1 MKPYNYFDDEEEQPQ
16 PSAQVRLAQL
26 VAALQVNGAKLRR
39 TVHRDEE
46 IVEELRDYP
55 NLRRAALKWLAV
67 ALFVLAVVIAIISF
81 AVSLHNQSKWNER
94 FCDQVGQ
101 VCTDYIA
108 KYGACRWES
117 MDERYG
123 KKMARMTGVSYLRR
137 MDFNGDG
144 RDELL
149 ICYLEKGLY
158 FFDIWGFDGKNLS
171 KFYSANACYA
181 TGDGKLGSWVVLY
194 HTGRRYQVGVCDPQ
208 KPTEVTL
215 YAMRGKKFKK
225 AGSCQYNVDTGVFSQ
240 NDKPNTEDFERLQLS
255 CIRETRAEMLVD
267 TVTAAMEEFNTKTT
281 AEIEASLPDATL
293 KKQAYY
299 DVVDDLNRQYG
310 SATYKTEGG
319 IGYVDGLAVV
329 EEIDFDGDG
338 NKELLTVYRRQ
349 VKKTEKNDWTGEQT
363 LINVPVYS
371 LRVYN
376 WNGSIAKCIF
386 TRDQICQPFTDDE
399 ETAQNT
405 QFYILRKSGK
415 KTDLCFN
422 AYRRKSQSV
431 YTAASR
437 IFRLKGEQFSVV
449 YDAKMEY
456 EYGYKTYYLDG
467 ESVYES
473 TFNTKGY
480 TVPYFM
486 NDAGYDAGVFTVVY
500 LSGDKTHQDAIRSRV
515 STVEQH
521 IQSLNDEYVP
531 ERLQNVN

>member
-1 MKPYNYFDDEEEQPQ
+1 MP
-16 PSAQVRLAQL
+16 
-26 VAALQVNGAKLRR
+26 
-39 TVHRDEE
+39 
-46 IVEELRDYP
+46 
-55 NLRRAALKWLAV
+55 
-67 ALFVLAVVIAIISF
+67 
-81 AVSLHNQSKWNER
+81 
-94 FCDQVGQ
+94 
-101 VCTDYIA
+101 
-108 KYGACRWES
+108 
-117 MDERYG
+117 
-123 KKMARMTGVSYLRR
+123 
-137 MDFNGDG
+137 
-144 RDELL
+144 
-149 ICYLEKGLY
+149 
-158 FFDIWGFDGKNLS
+158 
-171 KFYSANACYA
+171 
-181 TGDGKLGSWVVLY
+181 
-194 HTGRRYQVGVCDPQ
+194 
-208 KPTEVTL
+208 
-215 YAMRGKKFKK
+215 
-225 AGSCQYNVDTGVFSQ
+225 
-240 NDKPNTEDFERLQLS
+240 
-255 CIRETRAEMLVD
+255 
-267 TVTAAMEEFNTKTT
+267 
-281 AEIEASLPDATL
+281 
-293 KKQAYY
+293 
-299 DVVDDLNRQYG
+299 
-310 SATYKTEGG
+310 
-319 IGYVDGLAVV
+319 
-329 EEIDFDGDG
+329 
-338 NKELLTVYRRQ
+338 RQ

-422 AYRRKSQSV
+422 AYRRESQSV

-473 TFNTKGY
+473 TFNTRGY

-500 LSGDKTHQDAIRSRV
+500 LSGDKPHQDAIRSRV

>member
-1 MKPYNYFDDEEEQPQ
+1 M
-16 PSAQVRLAQL
+16 
-26 VAALQVNGAKLRR
+26 
-39 TVHRDEE
+39 
-46 IVEELRDYP
+46 
-55 NLRRAALKWLAV
+55 
-67 ALFVLAVVIAIISF
+67 
-81 AVSLHNQSKWNER
+81 
-94 FCDQVGQ
+94 
-101 VCTDYIA
+101 
-108 KYGACRWES
+108 
-117 MDERYG
+117 
-123 KKMARMTGVSYLRR
+123 
-137 MDFNGDG
+137 
-144 RDELL
+144 
-149 ICYLEKGLY
+149 
-158 FFDIWGFDGKNLS
+158 
-171 KFYSANACYA
+171 
-181 TGDGKLGSWVVLY
+181 
-194 HTGRRYQVGVCDPQ
+194 
-208 KPTEVTL
+208 
-215 YAMRGKKFKK
+215 
-225 AGSCQYNVDTGVFSQ
+225 
-240 NDKPNTEDFERLQLS
+240 
-255 CIRETRAEMLVD
+255 
-267 TVTAAMEEFNTKTT
+267 
-281 AEIEASLPDATL
+281 
-293 KKQAYY
+293 
-299 DVVDDLNRQYG
+299 
-310 SATYKTEGG
+310 
-319 IGYVDGLAVV
+319 
-329 EEIDFDGDG
+329 
-338 NKELLTVYRRQ
+338 
-349 VKKTEKNDWTGEQT
+349 
-363 LINVPVYS
+363 PVYS

-422 AYRRKSQSV
+422 AYRRESQSA

-486 NDAGYDAGVFTVVY
+486 NDAGYDAEVFTVVY

>member
-1 MKPYNYFDDEEEQPQ
+1 M
-16 PSAQVRLAQL
+16 
-26 VAALQVNGAKLRR
+26 
-39 TVHRDEE
+39 
-46 IVEELRDYP
+46 
-55 NLRRAALKWLAV
+55 
-67 ALFVLAVVIAIISF
+67 
-81 AVSLHNQSKWNER
+81 
-94 FCDQVGQ
+94 
-101 VCTDYIA
+101 
-108 KYGACRWES
+108 
-117 MDERYG
+117 
-123 KKMARMTGVSYLRR
+123 
-137 MDFNGDG
+137 
-144 RDELL
+144 
-149 ICYLEKGLY
+149 
-158 FFDIWGFDGKNLS
+158 
-171 KFYSANACYA
+171 
-181 TGDGKLGSWVVLY
+181 VLY

-240 NDKPNTEDFERLQLS
+240 NDKSNTEDFERLQLS
-255 CIRETRAEMLVD
+255 CIRETRAEVLVD

-422 AYRRKSQSV
+422 AYRRESQSV

-486 NDAGYDAGVFTVVY
+486 NDAGYDAEVFTVVY

>member
-1 MKPYNYFDDEEEQPQ
+1 MTDKRPIP
-16 PSAQVRLAQL
+16 
-26 VAALQVNGAKLRR
+26 GA
-39 TVHRDEE
+39 VYD
-46 IVEELRDYP
+46 
-55 NLRRAALKWLAV
+55 
-67 ALFVLAVVIAIISF
+67 FV
-81 AVSLHNQSKWNER
+81 Q
-94 FCDQVGQ
+94 
-101 VCTDYIA
+101 
-108 KYGACRWES
+108 
-117 MDERYG
+117 
-123 KKMARMTGVSYLRR
+123 
-137 MDFNGDG
+137 
-144 RDELL
+144 
-149 ICYLEKGLY
+149 
-158 FFDIWGFDGKNLS
+158 
-171 KFYSANACYA
+171 
-181 TGDGKLGSWVVLY
+181 
-194 HTGRRYQVGVCDPQ
+194 
-208 KPTEVTL
+208 
-215 YAMRGKKFKK
+215 
-225 AGSCQYNVDTGVFSQ
+225 
-240 NDKPNTEDFERLQLS
+240 
-255 CIRETRAEMLVD
+255 
-267 TVTAAMEEFNTKTT
+267 
-281 AEIEASLPDATL
+281 
-293 KKQAYY
+293 
-299 DVVDDLNRQYG
+299 
-310 SATYKTEGG
+310 
-319 IGYVDGLAVV
+319 